1 MLKLEDWLSFFERG
15 GYVVVLILVVS
26 CIMWSLIVER
36 YWFITYR
43 SRTHERKMVE
53 GWLKATQISREWLRK
68 AMLAEQHSL
77 LQQFMPTIQVLTAI
91 LPLMGLFGTVTGMIK
106 TFDAITLF
114 GTGNVR
120 GMAAGISEAM
130 LTTMAGL
137 VTALSGMY
145 FISDLQERAITAQ
158 HRLASQLSNGDS
170 DHEEAFD
177 G

>member
-1 MLKLEDWLSFFERG
+1 MLTLEDWLAFFERG
-15 GYVVVLILVVS
+15 GYVVVLILAVS

-36 YWFITYR
+36 YWFITYS
-43 SRTHERKMVE
+43 SRAHDRRMVE
-53 GWLKATQISREWLRK
+53 AWLKATEHSREWLRK
-68 AMLAEQHSL
+68 AMLIEQHSL
-77 LQQFMPTIQVLTAI
+77 LQQFMPTIKVLTAI

-114 GTGNVR
+114 GTGNIR

-145 FISDLQERAITAQ
+145 FISELQERVIAAE
-158 HRLASQLSNGDS
+158 HRLASQLTNGDS
-170 DHEEAFD
+170 DNEEAFD

>member
-1 MLKLEDWLSFFERG
+1 MLRLEDWLAFFERG
-15 GYVVVLILVVS
+15 GYVVVLILIVS

-36 YWFITYR
+36 YWFITY
-43 SRTHERKMVE
+43 SSLTHDRRMIEA
-53 GWLKATQISREWLRK
+53 WFKATEHSREWLRK
-68 AMLAEQHSL
+68 AMLVEQHSL
-77 LQQFMPTIQVLTAI
+77 LQQFMPTIKVLTAI

-114 GTGNVR
+114 GTGNIR

-137 VTALSGMY
+137 ITALSGMY
-145 FISDLQERAITAQ
+145 FISDLQERAIAAE
-158 HRLASQLSNGDS
+158 HRLASQLTNGDL
-170 DHEEAFD
+170 DNEEAFD